1 MRFVWFKKL
10 IKLINFLKTEK
21 ILFWSINIF
30 LFILPFFWAG
40 QNVYKIGGDDTRLYL
55 FAPWQWLG
63 NVAQYTWFTE
73 MYNFGNY
80 YPHFYNIPFNIVV
93 GVIKNIFFFLNHE
106 RIIYGIVSVIAFSG
120 MYLLITE
127 LIEDRKNKNYFYA
140 GIIGGLLYVFLPALY
155 TNFWPNPV
163 SYFYD
168 IAAFPLILY
177 FFFKAL
183 HAKKIYPLILGAFVA
198 VVFSISIFHPPLIFS
213 FVICSG
219 IFLGLYFLVI
229 EEDKWRFIKYLLFYL
244 FLILVLSA
252 FYLIPYIHSMFFG
265 NVMSELASN
274 LSSSSG
280 LKITI
285 SILAGQESLL
295 TNMSLISH
303 DIFINLGNG
312 QTAGWYDFIFYKS
325 HFTLFLFVFIAS
337 VLFFTKKTL
346 TKEYRALV
354 VIAPAI
360 LFALFLLTVNID
372 DWGTR
377 LMIWLM
383 TNVPGFTLIRNFY
396 YKSILVYAIYF
407 SLGFGLAFYLFLNNF
422 KNRFLKIIVILSI
435 IFIIGGFAAPFILGR
450 HYNLPINSS
459 SGSVAY
465 NVQLPSAYL
474 EMLDYLK
481 NLNQDNK
488 VLSFPLI
495 FGSWSMVPSADEKG
509 VYIGG
514 PIMPALAGKTEFSSF
529 MGLLQPYFTPFPN
542 ILMDAIKNN
551 DTDFLEKM
559 LGLLNIRYIH
569 YNDGLIKANYE
580 DMDQIKKSFIW
591 FGSTPEDQAKFKT
604 ILDSLAVKDKSFGDF
619 QLYKIKDK
627 NYLPHIYP
635 SNNIV
640 YFAGDLDLIGRIMG
654 FKNYKKSDVLFY
666 DRQIGSEDQRKIISS
681 LADKI
686 YIIPSNSSKEI
697 DEIYRQLYFFND
709 PVNHGLLLDEARK
722 LKKQLSLPDFELNIP
737 QKGSYK
743 ILIKKD
749 SSLADY
755 YSKNLK
761 LCFNAICMEKERSEA
776 GNNYF
781 YAGSLSLEEQVY
793 KIKIT
798 SDKKEINILEDGD
811 IILEMAKKEKVEN
824 IPQIEFKKISPIKYR
839 IKAKNVEKPFLL
851 VFNELFNK
859 QWMLYR
865 NSEQWVDEPNKDYQ
879 DVEIQN
885 SVQNQGLASGK
896 FYETYLK
903 NSAAEKEHYLVNT
916 FSNAW
921 RIDPSKLG
929 NKNSDSGYNLDLIIE
944 FYPQRIAIPAFA
956 ISIFGLFGCVIYLIY
971 YVIRKHKSS

>member
-1 MRFVWFKKL
+1 MRFAWFKKF

-21 ILFWSINIF
+21 ILFWAINIF

-55 FAPWQWLG
+55 FAPWQWLE
-63 NVAQYTWFTE
+63 NVAKYTWFTE

-80 YPHFYNIPFNIVV
+80 YPHFYNIPFNIIV
-93 GVIKNIFFFLNHE
+93 GVIKDVFFFLNHE
-106 RIIYGIVSVIAFSG
+106 RIVYGLISAITFSG

-127 LIEDRKNKNYFYA
+127 LIEEKKNKYCFYA

-168 IAAFPLILY
+168 IAALPLLLY
-177 FFFKAL
+177 LFFKAL
-183 HAKKIYPLILGAFVA
+183 NIKKIYPLILGAFVA
-198 VVFSISIFHPPLIFS
+198 VIFSISIFHPPLIFT
-213 FVICSG
+213 FVICSS
-219 IFLGLYFLVI
+219 IFFGLYLLVI

-244 FLILVLSA
+244 FLILVLSS

-280 LKITI
+280 LKTVI

-295 TNMSLISH
+295 TNMSSISH
-303 DIFINLGNG
+303 DIFINLGNS

-354 VIAPAI
+354 VIAPVI
-360 LFALFLLTVNID
+360 LFSLFLLTVNID

-383 TNVPGFTLIRNFY
+383 TNIPGFTLIRNFY
-396 YKSILVYAIYF
+396 YKAILVYAIYF

-435 IFIIGGFAAPFILGR
+435 IFVIGGFAAPFVLGR
-450 HYNLPINSS
+450 HYNLPINSR
-459 SGSVAY
+459 SGLAAY
-465 NVQLPSAYL
+465 NVQLPPAYL
-474 EMLDYLK
+474 EMLNYLK
-481 NLNQDNK
+481 GLNQDNK

-551 DTDFLEKM
+551 DMVFLKKM

-569 YNDGLIKANYE
+569 YNEGLIKANYE
-580 DMDQIKKSFIW
+580 DMDQIKQSFIW
-591 FGSTPEDQAKFKT
+591 FGSTPEDQAKFKK
-604 ILDSLAVKDKSFGDF
+604 ILDSIAEEDKSFGDF
-619 QLYKIKDK
+619 HIYKIKDE

-635 SNNIV
+635 SNDIV
-640 YFAGDLDLIGRIMG
+640 YFSGDLDLIGRIMNL
-654 FKNYKKSDVLFY
+654 KDYKKSDILFY
-666 DRQIGSEDQRKIISS
+666 DRQIDSEDKRKIISS

-686 YIIPSNSSKEI
+686 FIIPYNSLKEI
-697 DEIYRQLYFFND
+697 DEIYKQLYFFND

-761 LCFNAICMEKERSEA
+761 LCFSAICLKKERSEA

-781 YAGSLSLEEQVY
+781 YAGSLSLEERAY
-793 KIKIT
+793 KINIISGKE
-798 SDKKEINILEDGD
+798 EINTLENGD
-811 IILEMAKKEKVEN
+811 IILEMAGKEKIEN
-824 IPQIEFKKISPIKYR
+824 TPQIEFKKISPVKYR
-839 IKAKNVEKPFLL
+839 VLAKNTQEPFLL
-851 VFNELFNK
+851 VFNELFNQ
-859 QWMLYR
+859 QWKLYK
-865 NSEQWVDEPNKDYQ
+865 NLEQLVDESSKDYK
-879 DVEIQN
+879 DIEIQN
-885 SVQNQGLASGK
+885 SIQNQGLASGK
-896 FYETYLK
+896 FYEIYLK
-903 NSAAEKEHYLVNT
+903 NPVAENEHYLVNT

-929 NKNSDSGYNLDLIIE
+929 NKNSDSDYNLDLIIE

-956 ISIFGLFGCVIYLIY
+956 ISIFGLIGCLIYLMH
-971 YVIRKHKSS
+971 YVIRKNKS